1 MNILIYKYHSRDV
14 YKRLQVHQDLQFE
27 VWKPR
32 WNDWF
37 PKGYPKKY
45 ILFTFFYF
53 CGIFKNKSYH
63 VVSGYKDKKK
73 ACSLMIVPKF
83 FKWSFMQKN
92 DVQLIYVKTYK
103 EFRGLGLATDMLQ
116 FSMNYLDSIHFQND
130 MWYVTDEGNLA
141 SQKLATKNGFELYSQ
156 GQKKNLFLTETL
168 IFKK

>member
-1 MNILIYKYHSRDV
+1 
-14 YKRLQVHQDLQFE
+14 
-27 VWKPR
+27 
-32 WNDWF
+32 
-37 PKGYPKKY
+37 
-45 ILFTFFYF
+45 
-53 CGIFKNKSYH
+53 
-63 VVSGYKDKKK
+63 
-73 ACSLMIVPKF
+73 
-83 FKWSFMQKN
+83 MQKN